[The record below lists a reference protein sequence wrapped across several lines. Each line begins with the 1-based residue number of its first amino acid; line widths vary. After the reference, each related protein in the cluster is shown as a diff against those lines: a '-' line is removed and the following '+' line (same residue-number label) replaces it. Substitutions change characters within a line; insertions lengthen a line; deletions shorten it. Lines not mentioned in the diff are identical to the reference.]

1 MLITILVIVL
11 ILALIGSVPAWPY
24 SRGWGYAP
32 TGGIGTLLLILLIL
46 YLLGVI

>member
-1 MLITILVIVL
+1 MLVTILVIVL

-46 YLLGVI
+46 WLLGVI

>member
-1 MLITILVIVL
+1 MLVTILLILL

-46 YLLGVI
+46 WLLGVI